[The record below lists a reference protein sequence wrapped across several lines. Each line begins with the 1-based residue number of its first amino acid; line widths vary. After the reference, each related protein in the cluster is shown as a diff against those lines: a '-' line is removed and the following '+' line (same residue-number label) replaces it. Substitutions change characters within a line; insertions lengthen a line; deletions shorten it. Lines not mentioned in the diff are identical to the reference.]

1 MAPGMRPIGVLLF
14 DAQRA
19 LKLNQE
25 GLGKLLGGVSRRTV
39 WRYQGGR
46 SSPQPHHFHA
56 LARHVFPTDKALAE
70 QLAAVGGATLET
82 LGLVVP
88 APAPAKVAPSAPL
101 PPAPTPIDPM
111 RSRLLVDAVV
121 CAAAE
126 ALDVSPRSV
135 RGALYAAF
143 ARAKETGLSIDA
155 IEASLAPPA
164 AAAAKPD
171 GKSKTAPA
179 KG

>member
-1 MAPGMRPIGVLLF
+1 MAAGLRPIGALLV

-19 LKLNQE
+19 LRLNQE
-25 GLGKLLGGVSRRTV
+25 GLGKLMGGVTRRTV
-39 WRYQGGR
+39 WRYQGAR
-46 SSPQPHHFHA
+46 SSPQPHHLHS
-56 LARHVFPTDKALAE
+56 LAGHIFPIDKALAE
-70 QLAAVGGATLET
+70 QLAAAGGTTLET
-82 LGLVVP
+82 LGLVAP
-88 APAPAKVAPSAPL
+88 APAPAKVAPAAPL

-111 RSRLLVDAVV
+111 SARLLVDAVV

-135 RGALYAAF
+135 RGALHAAF

-155 IEASLAPPA
+155 IEAALAPPPV
-164 AAAAKPD
+164 AAAKPD
-171 GKSKTAPA
+171 GKSRSTPA